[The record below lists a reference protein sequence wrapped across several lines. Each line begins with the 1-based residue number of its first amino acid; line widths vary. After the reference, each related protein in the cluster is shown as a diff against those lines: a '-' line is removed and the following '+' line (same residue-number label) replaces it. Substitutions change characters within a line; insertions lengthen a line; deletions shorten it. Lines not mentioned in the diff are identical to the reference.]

1 MNCIL
6 WLQQSRGAP
15 PIPLRSPT
23 PGYRAKSGGVGADP
37 ARIGVALCN
46 AAACDLLRGRTNIAA
61 ARLAL
66 NIAGRTRKYFRPL
79 ILLVLALQCLSAGD
93 VRRAFLCGR
102 AALAASDASPQP
114 TLKIFALNNLAMIS
128 VRLGLLDEA
137 AHMLRSALRLA
148 PARAAPLRA
157 HLLLQQGKLSARRAE
172 YGPAMTACSAAVR
185 MFAALSEASGACDA
199 MTVLGAVRM
208 AESRPRRA
216 HSLLRRA
223 LRRAAGIADAGVRR
237 LMRARILLLLARLA
251 AGAGHERSARNCVRR
266 ALWAAGAIGAHVL
279 EASALVFRA
288 ERMAPAVAAAGR
300 IHRRLQSLEAGEL
313 PAGLRCRIRQLF
325 VGAAAAA
332 GDYKGAYAQA
342 ERARRF
348 WRAERDNRLRSEE
361 ALLSATTELQKLRR
375 RGAGLQQANIAAAA
389 GNRTLEAMNIHIL
402 ALERERSQLLD
413 LASHDLKNPLAAL
426 VLDVSIL
433 QHYGD
438 RIPAAERSARI
449 DKMLAAVRRLR
460 DIVDGVLQS
469 QSLDDF
475 VRDGAP
481 ECFEPAALLHEIAAE
496 FAAKAAVKNQN
507 IHCEIEAGIRIRA
520 ARRGLRHALEN
531 LLSNALKFSPPGKT
545 VLLGLR
551 RCSGAVH
558 MTVQDQGPGIRAD
571 ERAKLFTRGAQL
583 SARPTGGEH
592 SSGLGLALVSAL
604 MRSMGGGVRHED
616 APGGGSRFVLEVPA
630 GATDAEETV
639 T

>member
-1 MNCIL
+1 MPPGFK
-6 WLQQSRGAP
+6 SR
-15 PIPLRSPT
+15 IE
-23 PGYRAKSGGVGADP
+23 ADRDNP
-37 ARIGVALCN
+37 ERISAALCN
-46 AAACDLLRGRTNIAA
+46 AAACDLLRGKTNIAA

-66 NIAGRTRKYFRPL
+66 NIAGRTKPRFRS
-79 ILLVLALQCLSAGD
+79 LLLMVLALQRLSAGD
-93 VRRAFLCGR
+93 VRRAFFCGR
-102 AALAASDASPQP
+102 AALAASDGSPHL
-114 TLKIFALNNLAMIS
+114 TVKIFALNNLAMIS

-137 AHMLRSALRLA
+137 KDLLRSALSLT
-148 PARAAPLRA
+148 PARASPLRA

-172 YGPAMTACSAAVR
+172 YGPALAACSAAVR
-185 MFAALSEASGACDA
+185 VFAALSEAAGVCDA

-208 AESRPRRA
+208 GESCPRRA
-216 HSLLRRA
+216 YSLLRRA
-223 LRRAAGIADAGVRR
+223 LRRAAGIADVNVRR
-237 LMRARILLLLARLA
+237 QIRARILLLLARLVA
-251 AGAGHERSARNCVRR
+251 AAGHERSACNYVQR
-266 ALWAAGAIGAHVL
+266 ALWAARKCVPGGAHVL
-279 EASALVFRA
+279 EASALVFWA
-288 ERMAPAVAAAGR
+288 EWMAADSAAACK
-300 IHRRLQSLEAGEL
+300 IHQRLQALEAGEL
-313 PAGLRCRIRQLF
+313 PSDLRCSIRNLS
-325 VGAAAAA
+325 VKAAAAA

-342 ERARRF
+342 ERARRI

-375 RGAGLQQANIAAAA
+375 RGAGLQQRNIDAAA
-389 GNRTLEAMNIHIL
+389 GNRTLESMNIHIL

-438 RIPAAERSARI
+438 RIPAADRNARM
-449 DKMLAAVRRLR
+449 DQMQAAVRRLR
-460 DIVDGVLQS
+460 DIVDGVLQA

-475 VRDGAP
+475 VGDDAL
-481 ECFEPAALLHEIAAE
+481 ECFEPATLLQEIAAE
-496 FAAKAAVKNQN
+496 FAAKAAAKDQK
-507 IHCEIEAGIRIRA
+507 IQCEIAAGIRIRA

-531 LLSNALKFSPPGKT
+531 LLSNALKFSPPGT
-545 VLLGLR
+545 AVLMQLR
-551 RCSGAVH
+551 RSAGAVH
-558 MTVQDQGPGIRAD
+558 MAVQDQGPGIQAV

-592 SSGLGLALVSAL
+592 SSGLGLALVAAL

-630 GATDAEETV
+630 GAAYAEEAV